1 MFFTGVL
8 LVAGLNLYAV
18 VREAELVPIDEV
30 GQHVQSI
37 IRVEGE
43 LVSWVAD
50 PYDDGSDL
58 KKLVLRTPGTSDV
71 ITVQWR
77 ETKDE
82 MPPIGS
88 IIQATG
94 DMSANRG
101 SFYMQSSGFG
111 AVEVIRLVEATG
123 QSMSDVASDPNA
135 HTGDLISLEG
145 FAGSSITNLTD
156 YQTFTL
162 QDHQAYGQS
171 LHGLKVLTRGYRAD
185 SIESGALIEITGFLR
200 FDGKQLRWMIEVQT
214 DEITVVHPGMI
225 VPLAWEVGFDSWLYD
240 VGKVVEIDGLIR
252 STSDGGYVI
261 ADNQRS
267 FDICLITDN
276 EDELAIGESIGA
288 GETWSTKWTGRLAW
302 SDAGELCVDS
312 TKGQDAPVTTAPGA
326 DVPHA
331 LSTAAV
337 AELDEVAGNPAT
349 YENRYL
355 MIRGFLGNAIVDDSN
370 YQTSSLQEKADYSSS
385 AFTLRIIVNGYL
397 EQSIEEGAHVD
408 VEGFVRFDTKQLRYY
423 FETMSYEVTVLAN
436 GAAVE
441 LSWAD
446 DFETWLYDVGSIVE
460 MEGYAIHRDDNAMAL
475 TQNGSGSREI
485 CVLPTTSDLSDIP
498 QGGEVVT
505 WLGRLSWSTTPDG
518 TTMLCIDR
526 TDGNDAPDIEQGT
539 LGSNPQATTTVI
551 EIIQNAQFYLE
562 NPDTEVVLEGAISST
577 IGDFPWKTYASSTFY
592 LEDPID
598 SKYSLY
604 AQLESPRATPIWEDS
619 QVLLRATV
627 GFEDDKFESTFNSAG
642 GRLYL
647 QVTQI
652 LEYSDPDTTPTLI
665 RGEMN
670 DWYRHTST
678 QTLVT
683 GKLWADDNGR
693 TWINSTGFII
703 EYFGE
708 SGEIP
713 ADANSTTRTYI
724 GVLDQMVDVSILG
737 QRYVLHEIAIAPA

>member
-1 MFFTGVL
+1 M
-8 LVAGLNLYAV
+8 AGLNLYAV

-71 ITVQWR
+71 VTVQWR

-111 AVEVIRLVEATG
+111 AVEVMRVVEATG
-123 QSMSDVASDPNA
+123 QSMSDVASDPDTY
-135 HTGDLISLEG
+135 TGELISLEG

-214 DEITVVHPGMI
+214 DEIEVIHPGMI

-240 VGKVVEIDGLIR
+240 VGKAVEIDGQIR

-261 ADNQRS
+261 ADDQRT
-267 FDICLITDN
+267 FDICLITDS
-276 EDELAIGESIGA
+276 EDEKSIDDSIGTA
-288 GETWSTKWTGRLAW
+288 DTWTTKWTGRLSW
-302 SDAGELCVDS
+302 SDTGELCVDS
-312 TKGQDAPVTTAPGA
+312 TEGQDAPITAGPGA

-337 AELDEVAGNPAT
+337 AELDDVAGNPAA
-349 YENRYL
+349 YEDRYL
-355 MIRGFLGNAIVDDSN
+355 MVRGFLGNAIVDDSN

-385 AFTLRIIVNGYL
+385 AFTLRLVVNGYL
-397 EQSIEEGAHVD
+397 QESIEEGSHVD

-423 FETMSYEVTVLAN
+423 FESMSYEVRVLAN
-436 GAAVE
+436 GTAVK

-460 MEGYAIHRDDNAMAL
+460 MEGYAIHTGDGGMAL
-475 TQNGSGSREI
+475 TKNGSDSREI
-485 CVLPTTSDLSDIP
+485 CVIPTTSDLSDIP
-498 QGGEVVT
+498 QSGAEVT
-505 WLGRLSWSTTPDG
+505 WLGRLTWSTTSEG
-518 TTMLCIDR
+518 ATMLCIDR
-526 TDGNDAPDIEQGT
+526 TDGNDEPSVVQEGA
-539 LGSNPQATTTVI
+539 LGPSPQATTTVKQII
-551 EIIQNAQFYLE
+551 ENPQYYLE
-562 NPDTEVVLEGAISST
+562 NPDTEVVLEGILSQTIGTFDWEQYSST
-577 IGDFPWKTYASSTFY
+577 TFN
-592 LEDPID
+592 LEDIAD
-598 SKYSLY
+598 SKFSLY
-604 AQLESPRATPIWEDS
+604 SQLDVPRAKDSTIWEDS
-619 QVLLRATV
+619 RVLLRATV
-627 GFEDDKFESTFNSAG
+627 GFQDSIDESVFRSAKG
-642 GRLYL
+642 VLYL
-647 QVTQI
+647 QVSQI
-652 LEYSDPDTTPTLI
+652 LEIIEGPEETPTLI
-665 RGEMN
+665 LADIN
-670 DWYRHTST
+670 YWYQHTST
-678 QTLVT
+678 QVLVS
-683 GKLWADDNGR
+683 GKLWNDDSGR
-693 TWINSTGFII
+693 TWINSTGFQI

-708 SGEIP
+708 NGEIP
-713 ADANSTTRTYI
+713 ANANTTTHTYI
-724 GVLDQMVDVSILG
+724 GVLDQMVDTRVLG
-737 QRYVLHEIAIAPA
+737 QRYVLHDIAIAPAE